1 MADDLDDFLKQAA
14 LRRQQ
19 RQQQQP
25 QRPARPPLS
34 SPPTANQP
42 TRPPQPPVRPMTP
55 EVPLAKVVDEP
66 NIRPTVGT
74 LQPSIQSRHVEP
86 AVSDADDRLNS
97 HLKEVFQ
104 HELGSLKSTEAK
116 KPKGK
121 ANTPK
126 KTEESAAVVS
136 VSRESA
142 SGISSKQLVEQ
153 LRNPETLRLAIIA
166 HEIMKRPWS

>member
-25 QRPARPPLS
+25 QRPARTPLTSPPPLNQQP
-34 SPPTANQP
+34 SPTQP
-42 TRPPQPPVRPMTP
+42 VIRPMTP

-66 NIRPTVGT
+66 SIRPTVGT

-86 AVSDADDRLNS
+86 AVSDADNRLNA

-104 HELGSLKSTEAK
+104 HELGSLKPAESK
-116 KPKGK
+116 KTKGK
-121 ANTPK
+121 QNATK
-126 KTEESAAVVS
+126 KTEEAAAVVS

-142 SGISSKQLVEQ
+142 SGVSSKQLVEQ